1 MNRAIILV
9 LSVVVLSAS
18 SLRAQQLLTTGD
30 SFTYDFTGLL
40 NFGDGYASANARGFS
55 TIYTDLTQSSP
66 GATYRLDLF
75 ENNSGETP
83 IATINGSGNLTAV
96 AVNGWQD
103 LNGSV
108 RVTVTSGDVFVDA
121 LRVNVYRPTGF
132 GDYELYSSDLV
143 QVPEPGSV
151 TLLALGAIGLLGWKL
166 KRHRG

>member
-1 MNRAIILV
+1 MVTLFAN
-9 LSVVVLSAS
+9 
-18 SLRAQQLLTTGD
+18 SLCAQQLLTTGE

-55 TIYTDLTQSSP
+55 TIYTDLAQSSP
-66 GATYRLDLF
+66 GATYRVELF

-83 IATINGSGNLTAV
+83 IATINSSGNVTAN
-96 AVNGWQD
+96 AVNAWQD

-108 RVTVTSGDVFVDA
+108 RVTVTAGDVFFDA

-143 QVPEPGSV
+143 QVPEPATVS
-151 TLLALGAIGLLGWKL
+151 LFALGAVGLLVWKL
-166 KRHRG
+166 RQRRG